1 MALILVCGLPGTGK
15 TTVAREVASQL
26 DAELL
31 RTDVIRK
38 ETFDTITYTDEQMRA
53 TYEEMIQR
61 AKDLLQVDKH
71 VVLDATFRK
80 QEYRDLAE
88 QLVGTT
94 NTDLYVIQVDC
105 DDDIV
110 KERIQKRSGDES
122 DAEFETYKEFKQQ
135 ADLLQLDH
143 AIIDNSGSLEGT
155 RKQVTALLQQIM
167 GRKSG

>member
-53 TYEEMIQR
+53 TYEEMMQR

-80 QEYRDLAE
+80 RDHASRHYCHHTDYRVRTSRSRNSPIRDL
-88 QLVGTT
+88 
-94 NTDLYVIQVDC
+94 NPS
-105 DDDIV
+105 
-110 KERIQKRSGDES
+110 SGDCRES
-122 DAEFETYKEFKQQ
+122 FRYAAGPGSAATGKQ
-135 ADLLQLDH
+135 
-143 AIIDNSGSLEGT
+143 S
-155 RKQVTALLQQIM
+155 R
-167 GRKSG
+167 